1 MPPLDGEPI
10 PVEPDGG
17 IGDGAGPITLP
28 VEPGVEV
35 VDLDSDRPMPVEPDG
50 GIGDGAGPIPFP
62 AEPEEGD
69 GDVPVILPVEP
80 GVEIVDLDGDRPMPV
95 EPDGGIGDGA
105 GPLPVD
111 DSPMPVEPDGGIG
124 DGAGPL
130 PVDDGPMPVEPDGG
144 IGDGAG
150 PILLDGGLAFAGDGA
165 ETFYFPE
172 GGENAAVFGFDA
184 DSDILDLSATAGD
197 FAGVDDLMTAVTEVV
212 NPMTSDVLGISID
225 LGDGQMGFVGGVSAD
240 DLSAMNIVF

>member
-1 MPPLDGEPI
+1 
-10 PVEPDGG
+10 
-17 IGDGAGPITLP
+17 
-28 VEPGVEV
+28 
-35 VDLDSDRPMPVEPDG
+35 
-50 GIGDGAGPIPFP
+50 
-62 AEPEEGD
+62 
-69 GDVPVILPVEP
+69 
-80 GVEIVDLDGDRPMPV
+80 MPV

-105 GPLPVD
+105 GPLPAD
-111 DSPMPVEPDGGIG
+111 DS
-124 DGAGPL
+124 
-130 PVDDGPMPVEPDGG
+130 PMPVEPDGG

-172 GGENAAVFGFDA
+172 GGKNAAVFGFDA

>member
-1 MPPLDGEPI
+1 MVFFDGGTNLIDSGMLRKLLSELGVLNVFDSQAGQEKAPADGQSLPGADQPISVEPDGGIGDGAGPITLPVEPGVEIIDLDGDRPMPVEPDGGI
-10 PVEPDGG
+10 GDGADEVPIILPVEPGVEIVDLDGDQPMPVEPDGG

-28 VEPGVEV
+28 VEPGVE
-35 VDLDSDRPMPVEPDG
+35 
-50 GIGDGAGPIPFP
+50 
-62 AEPEEGD
+62 
-69 GDVPVILPVEP
+69 
-80 GVEIVDLDGDRPMPV
+80 IVDLDGV
-95 EPDGGIGDGA
+95 
-105 GPLPVD
+105 LV
-111 DSPMPVEPDGGIG
+111 
-124 DGAGPL
+124 L
-130 PVDDGPMPVEPDGG
+130 
-144 IGDGAG
+144 
-150 PILLDGGLAFAGDGA
+150 AGDSA

-197 FAGVDDLMTAVTEVV
+197 FAGVDDLMDAVTEVV